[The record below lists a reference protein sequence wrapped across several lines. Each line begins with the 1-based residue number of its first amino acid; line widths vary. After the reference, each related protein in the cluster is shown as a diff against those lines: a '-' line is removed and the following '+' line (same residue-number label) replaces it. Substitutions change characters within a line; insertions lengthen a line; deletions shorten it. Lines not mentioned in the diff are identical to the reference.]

1 MDLETA
7 IFAKAAV
14 EKRLTIPSVFL
25 YVTGRF
31 SNPEAFMERAGDGFE
46 PIPLEE
52 FRRMVIEISLGLEAS
67 GVKKGDPVALIS
79 ENRIEWAAADLAI
92 ACLGAVT
99 VPLSPLLASS
109 QLADALENSGARHA
123 FVSNGELAEKVL
135 DCFGGLAIEHSI
147 FLIEGGPTG
156 NRVTTLEDLAAIGRE
171 QLPDGEQQ
179 FTRNALA
186 VDKDDLSTILYTSGT
201 GGTPN
206 GVRLSHR
213 NIVSNVISVSGVLRV
228 TSEDRCLS
236 FLPLSHAFERT
247 AGFLTIFYSG
257 ASIAYAESVHTLMRD
272 LKEVSPTI
280 LVSVP
285 RLYEKIAQTTQDEAA
300 GKTWP
305 LGLVF
310 DRAMKLAGNVTRCLA
325 SGRDLPAL
333 TKLLR
338 GFADFIVYK
347 RIKAALGGKV
357 RLCISGGAALD
368 RDIAETLY
376 GCGLPIME
384 GYGLTE
390 ASPICCVNRLESFRF
405 GSVGLPL
412 PGVSVKIS
420 GNGEIL
426 VKGENVMMGYQKRE
440 GESSRTIRDGW
451 LHTGDCGVLDDE
463 GFLFITGRIK
473 ELIVT
478 SWGVKVAPT
487 SLEQKIKRS
496 PYIKDLVIVGNDR
509 PFCAALVVPDL
520 ERVGGRF
527 EFGTFAVND
536 QAAICCDRR
545 VSDLIRSEIDRF
557 SSHLSNTELIKK
569 FCLLPREFSMNKG
582 EITTTY
588 KPVRS
593 MIQRNFAEEIESLY
607 TDNR

>member
-1 MDLETA
+1 MDQENAALA
-7 IFAKAAV
+7 QAAV
-14 EKRLTIPSVFL
+14 VKRLTIPTLFF

-31 SNPEAFMERAGDGFE
+31 SNPEAFMERAGDSFE
-46 PIPLEE
+46 PIPLEV

-67 GVKKGDPVALIS
+67 GVRRGDPVALIS
-79 ENRIEWAAADLAI
+79 ENRIEWAASDLAI
-92 ACLGAVT
+92 SCLGAVT
-99 VPLSPLLASS
+99 VPLSPLLAPS
-109 QLADALENSGARHA
+109 QFAHTLENSGARHA
-123 FVSNGELAEKVL
+123 FVSTGELAEIVF
-135 DCFGGLAIEHSI
+135 DCFGGSGTDHSI
-147 FLIEGGPTG
+147 FLIEGKPVGK
-156 NRVTTLEDLAAIGRE
+156 RDTTLEDLAAIGRE
-171 QLPDGEQQ
+171 QLPDGEQR

-186 VDKDDLSTILYTSGT
+186 VDKDDLSTIMYTSGT
-201 GGTPN
+201 SGTPK
-206 GVRLSHR
+206 GARLSHR
-213 NIVSNVISVSGVLRV
+213 NIVSNVISVSSVLRV

-285 RLYEKIAQTTQDEAA
+285 RLYEKIAQTMQEEAA
-300 GKTWP
+300 GSTWP

-310 DRAMKLAGNVTRCLA
+310 DRAMKLAGKVTRCLA
-325 SGRDLPAL
+325 SGRDLTAL

-338 GFADFIVYK
+338 RLADLIIYK
-347 RIKAALGGKV
+347 KIKAALGGKV

-368 RDIAETLY
+368 KEISETLY

-440 GESSRTIRDGW
+440 DESRRTIKDGW

-463 GFLFITGRIK
+463 GFLFITGRKK

-487 SLEQKIKRS
+487 PLEQKIKRS

-509 PFCAALVVPDL
+509 PFCAALIVLDL
-520 ERVGGRF
+520 ERVAGRPGF
-527 EFGTFAVND
+527 ETFTVND
-536 QAAICCDRR
+536 QTAICCDRR
-545 VSDLIRSEIDRF
+545 VIDLIRSEIDRL
-557 SSHLSNTELIKK
+557 SSFLSNTELIKK
-569 FCLLPREFSMNKG
+569 FCLLPREFSIEKG
-582 EITTTY
+582 EMTTTY

-593 MIQRNFAEEIESLY
+593 VIQRNYAEKIESLY
-607 TDNR
+607 VENS